1 MNGEKEKLFLMVECK
16 VMNLEE
22 MMIRKENHHLAF
34 IILIIY
40 QCKLRNRIFTYF
52 KVSLPKIWLF
62 AKLEIL

>member
-40 QCKLRNRIFTYF
+40 QCKLN
-52 KVSLPKIWLF
+52 
-62 AKLEIL
+62 EE